1 MKGLVKIQL
10 ICPNTNT
17 NNIEK
22 ASKGIFAYNRSS
34 FNNYLG
40 CEVLKCVFVPFI
52 QGRALLRSFEFKDEL
67 IKKWLLLHKMIISQ
81 LELGPPVVQPV
92 LIKTFILK

>member
-40 CEVLKCVFVPFI
+40 FEVLKCVFVPFI
-52 QGRALLRSFEFKDEL
+52 QGRALLRSFEFKE
-67 IKKWLLLHKMIISQ
+67 
-81 LELGPPVVQPV
+81 VV
-92 LIKTFILK
+92 

>member
-10 ICPNTNT
+10 ICPNTNK

-40 CEVLKCVFVPFI
+40 CEVLKCVFVPF
-52 QGRALLRSFEFKDEL
+52 RFKVERCSGPLNSKRYFSVISMSYSYVRL
-67 IKKWLLLHKMIISQ
+67 IK
-81 LELGPPVVQPV
+81 
-92 LIKTFILK
+92 

>member
-10 ICPNTNT
+10 ICPNTNK

-52 QGRALLRSFEFKDEL
+52 QGRALLRSFEFKE
-67 IKKWLLLHKMIISQ
+67 
-81 LELGPPVVQPV
+81 V
-92 LIKTFILK
+92 L